1 MINSKYLKLIRSKYI
16 ETSNNFIYNKLA
28 ERIIDSI
35 DLLKIEV
42 NQILEIGSNDNI
54 IIDYMQNK
62 FKKIHIDSGEVFIPK
77 NDINKKVNYFE
88 IDINNLR
95 LKKNFY
101 NLIYSNCFFYITDNI
116 EKNLNEIFDSL
127 KVNGFF
133 IAVIPDKNSMYQLI
147 NSMYETDL
155 LFYKGVNQRFNPTFD
170 INYILTTLN
179 KLKFDSPSIY
189 SDTISIRYSKF
200 SKLLNDVRSLKL
212 SYCHKD
218 KKSHFENK
226 NYFNIVESN
235 YKKKYFNGS
244 YILDLKVNIISAW
257 KNN

>member
-77 NDINKKVNYFE
+77 NDINKEVNYFE
-88 IDINNLR
+88 IDTNNLS

-101 NLIYSNCFFYITDNI
+101 NLIYSNCFFLHY
-116 EKNLNEIFDSL
+116 
-127 KVNGFF
+127 
-133 IAVIPDKNSMYQLI
+133 
-147 NSMYETDL
+147 
-155 LFYKGVNQRFNPTFD
+155 R
-170 INYILTTLN
+170 
-179 KLKFDSPSIY
+179 
-189 SDTISIRYSKF
+189 
-200 SKLLNDVRSLKL
+200 
-212 SYCHKD
+212 
-218 KKSHFENK
+218 
-226 NYFNIVESN
+226 
-235 YKKKYFNGS
+235 
-244 YILDLKVNIISAW
+244 
-257 KNN
+257 